1 MGSDSY
7 GYLISSDKDPIVMR
21 FMASDP
27 VRSKTPMPIG
37 INLENSYLFDI
48 NTEECIS
55 YPSKKLDIKNMI
67 INNISQKEK
76 IENYD
81 VLENL
86 VYSTL

>member
-1 MGSDSY
+1 
-7 GYLISSDKDPIVMR
+7 
-21 FMASDP
+21 
-27 VRSKTPMPIG
+27 MPIG

-55 YPSKKLDIKNMI
+55 YPSKKLDIKNMLI
-67 INNISQKEK
+67 SNIGEDVS

-81 VLENL
+81 PVENL